1 MSRSVSIPTLQ
12 TLLPSS
18 ERNPAHPNGDTSTA
32 NPIPLMKPL
41 RALRQTCFVHNGRWL
56 KGVVFLLTT
65 KSEWADHALESI
77 ELTENDQEI
86 KQEPK
91 SFAVSVSKVYA
102 SVVCIVKRLSSWI
115 KLLKFIALC
124 LHCQRDFEQERESLA
139 RMFAEMLVPS
149 AWSQCLVKT

>member
-1 MSRSVSIPTLQ
+1 M
-12 TLLPSS
+12 
-18 ERNPAHPNGDTSTA
+18 
-32 NPIPLMKPL
+32 
-41 RALRQTCFVHNGRWL
+41 FVHNGRWL
-56 KGVVFLLTT
+56 KGLVFLLTT
-65 KSEWADHALESI
+65 KSEWADHVLESI
-77 ELTENDQEI
+77 ELTENDPEI

-91 SFAVSVSKVYA
+91 SFAVSVSRVYA

-139 RMFAEMLVPS
+139 RMFTEMLVPS